1 MRVSTNPA
9 GLKNP
14 TMEAFFVSTAIVA
27 LAEMGDK
34 TQLLALVLAARFRKP
49 WPIVLGILVATL
61 VNHGLAGAV
70 GAWVTTFI
78 GPQMLRWILGASF
91 IAMAVWMLIPDKLDE
106 GDADG
111 KPRWGVFGTTLLAF
125 FLAEMGDKTQIA
137 TVMLAAQYNAYLWV
151 VAGTTLGMMLA
162 NAPVVWLGSKFMHLI
177 PLRVVHI
184 VSALVFAVLGV
195 LALLVVKSLLLVA
208 VGRLS
213 GRLPWRSALML
224 GGVLAMGGEFGF
236 VVFAEALKAG
246 LIEPALRDQLFVIVG
261 LSLAATPLLLAADSR
276 LPLNLSLNL
285 NLGCGFLAL
294 TGWPCPLCG
303 GTHACAAL
311 VQGDWAAAWAAKPGA
326 VGLLLVQLGQQ
337 RLASVEG
344 GAQRLVERGHARRL
358 GMGRARSLPRKTP
371 ALGRRFSYAGRSSR
385 VCVGRVQPAG
395 WLRCCAGCT
404 RSTVLPVCLVAF
416 QR

>member
-91 IAMAVWMLIPDKLDE
+91 IAMAAWMLIPDKLDE

-111 KPRWGVFGTTLLAF
+111 KPRWGVFGTTLVAF

-137 TVMLAAQYNAYLWV
+137 TVALAAQYKAWAAV

-162 NAPVVWLGSKFMHLI
+162 NAPVVWFGDRLVKKVPI
-177 PLRVVHI
+177 RVVHL
-184 VSALVFAVLGV
+184 VSAAIFAVLGMV
-195 LALLVVKSLLLVA
+195 
-208 VGRLS
+208 
-213 GRLPWRSALML
+213 ALM
-224 GGVLAMGGEFGF
+224 
-236 VVFAEALKAG
+236 
-246 LIEPALRDQLFVIVG
+246 
-261 LSLAATPLLLAADSR
+261 
-276 LPLNLSLNL
+276 
-285 NLGCGFLAL
+285 
-294 TGWPCPLCG
+294 GWG
-303 GTHACAAL
+303 
-311 VQGDWAAAWAAKPGA
+311 
-326 VGLLLVQLGQQ
+326 
-337 RLASVEG
+337 
-344 GAQRLVERGHARRL
+344 
-358 GMGRARSLPRKTP
+358 
-371 ALGRRFSYAGRSSR
+371 
-385 VCVGRVQPAG
+385 
-395 WLRCCAGCT
+395 
-404 RSTVLPVCLVAF
+404 
-416 QR
+416 